1 MENLSQRESILLGYS
16 LQRSFTNPSSSPRA
30 SNRNSDDVDFHDV
43 FGGPPR
49 RRSSVHETRYSFSE
63 TGDSFA
69 LKGGDD
75 EALPG
80 QGGPWSG
87 LNEKPVFGEEGV
99 HGRRFPSNDFY
110 DDIFKGDD
118 SVNSSPRRHERDIF
132 SSIPGSRV
140 LSPARPLPP
149 PAEPFGS
156 SSLPAQLSLPS
167 RMAKGTD
174 LPAFGSSSLR
184 NKDVVLNGSHTNS
197 PRFTLSRF
205 SSSTSSNR
213 FEDLKTDYNLS
224 DRTCVLSSESQEH
237 GSEGAS
243 SFKKPDNALSGNSLT
258 KGVED
263 GLEESNGGGPFQF
276 HFSIYKWASKGVPL
290 MMPLRGN
297 GSRLREKTLLRKSSS
312 STDRVVKSKNEMHS
326 PTSTIQTIDFPPV
339 FHETTKVDDEKG
351 TGLLPYIDVDQR
363 LSSSAPSENL
373 SRQSSRKDVGRD
385 NNIDHQTEKEKPHSL
400 PEKVPSESSEKKMI
414 STTIEDQKNEA
425 KSLSS
430 FLLYSDSE
438 QSEEGIAKEYR
449 KGETM
454 AKSDMKSSILSDLSS
469 SPKKQDKQT
478 SLRNS
483 KVKKPTPPSSDME
496 SGHNISRKKVGG
508 KISEFVKLFNQ
519 EPASRPREVVNL
531 ENDNFTMKQESASKA
546 QTEAIVNKIRKDE
559 KPKLNSNTDASIKG
573 DDVSK
578 QSVDDHSSKKTA
590 SNRSS
595 FASSKESSPAP
606 NTVHVPDV
614 AKSTVPDVEEPFQ
627 DNFSVKELP
636 QDYSNSAET
645 NNGREELQAIET
657 KIRQWSN
664 GKEGNIR
671 SLLSTLQYVLWP
683 KSGWKPVPLV
693 DIIEGN
699 AVKRS
704 YQKALLYLHPDKL
717 QQKGASSDQK
727 YIAAKVFEILQEAW
741 THFNTLG
748 EL

>member
-1 MENLSQRESILLGYS
+1 MDNLSQRDSILLGYS
-16 LQRSFTNPSSSPRA
+16 LQRSSANSSSPRA

-69 LKGGDD
+69 LKGGED

-80 QGGPWSG
+80 RSGPWSG

-99 HGRRFPSNDFY
+99 HGRRFPSDDFY
-110 DDIFKGDD
+110 DDIFKGDE
-118 SVNSSPRRHERDIF
+118 SVNSSPRRGDIF
-132 SSIPGSRV
+132 SPNPGSRV

-167 RMAKGTD
+167 RLAKGTD

-184 NKDVVLNGSHTNS
+184 NKDSVSNGSHTNS

-205 SSSTSSNR
+205 SFSTSSHR
-213 FEDLKTDYNLS
+213 FEDPKTDYDLS
-224 DRTCVLSSESQEH
+224 DRTGVLPSEFQEND
-237 GSEGAS
+237 GDEAL
-243 SFKKPDNALSGNSLT
+243 SFINSGNGLSGNSLT
-258 KGVED
+258 KGEED
-263 GLEESNGGGPFQF
+263 SLEESNGGGQFQF

-290 MMPLRGN
+290 MMPSRGN
-297 GSRLREKTLLRKSSS
+297 GPRLREKTLLRKSSS
-312 STDRVVKSKNEMHS
+312 STDRLVKAKNEMHS
-326 PTSTIQTIDFPPV
+326 PTSTIQNIDISPV

-351 TGLLPYIDVDQR
+351 IDILPDTGNLDQR
-363 LSSSAPSENL
+363 QSSFTPSKNL
-373 SRQSSRKDVGRD
+373 SRQSSRTAVGSD
-385 NNIDHQTEKEKPHSL
+385 NISRPTEKEKPHSL
-400 PEKVPSESSEKKMI
+400 PKKVSSEKPAKKMT
-414 STTIEDQKNEA
+414 SRTIEDQKHEA

-438 QSEEGIAKEYR
+438 QSEERITKEYR
-449 KGETM
+449 KGEIM
-454 AKSDMKSSILSDLSS
+454 AKGDMKSSNLSDLSS
-469 SPKKQDKQT
+469 PKKLEKQT

-483 KVKKPTPPSSDME
+483 KVKKPTVPSSDVE
-496 SGHNISRKKVGG
+496 SGHNIGRKKVGG

-519 EPASRPREVVNL
+519 EPTSKPQDVVDL
-531 ENDNFTMKQESASKA
+531 ENDSSTMKQESEPKGP
-546 QTEAIVNKIRKDE
+546 TVNKIRKDE
-559 KPKLNSNTDASIKG
+559 KPKLNKNTDASIKG
-573 DDVSK
+573 DNISEK
-578 QSVDDHSSKKTA
+578 SVDDNSTKKAA
-590 SNRSS
+590 SFKNN

-606 NTVHVPDV
+606 NTVHVPNV
-614 AKSTVPDVEEPFQ
+614 TKSTVSEVEEPFQ
-627 DNFSVKELP
+627 DNFSVQELP
-636 QDYSNSAET
+636 QDYEDSTET
-645 NNGREELQAIET
+645 NNGREEVQALDT
-657 KIRQWSN
+657 KIRQWSS

-683 KSGWKPVPLV
+683 KSGWKAVPLV

-741 THFNTLG
+741 IHFNTLG
-748 EL
+748 GL

>member
-1 MENLSQRESILLGYS
+1 MENLSQRDSILLGYS
-16 LQRSFTNPSSSPRA
+16 LQRSFANSSSPRA

-80 QGGPWSG
+80 RGGPWSG

-99 HGRRFPSNDFY
+99 HGRRFPSDDFY
-110 DDIFKGDD
+110 DDIFKGDE
-118 SVNSSPRRHERDIF
+118 SVNSSPRRGDIF
-132 SSIPGSRV
+132 SPIPGSRV

-167 RMAKGTD
+167 RLTKGTD

-184 NKDVVLNGSHTNS
+184 NKDGVSNGSHTNS

-205 SSSTSSNR
+205 SFSTSSHR
-213 FEDLKTDYNLS
+213 FEDPKTDYDLL
-224 DRTCVLSSESQEH
+224 DRTGALSSKFQEH
-237 GSEGAS
+237 GGDEAL
-243 SFKKPDNALSGNSLT
+243 SFVKSGNGLSGNPLT
-258 KGVED
+258 KGEED
-263 GLEESNGGGPFQF
+263 SLEESNGGGQFQF

-290 MMPLRGN
+290 KMPSRGN
-297 GSRLREKTLLRKSSS
+297 GPRLREKTLLRRSSS
-312 STDRVVKSKNEMHS
+312 STDMLMKAKNEMHS
-326 PTSTIQTIDFPPV
+326 PTSTTQNIDFPPV

-351 TGLLPYIDVDQR
+351 TDILPDMDNLEERQ
-363 LSSSAPSENL
+363 SSFTPSENL
-373 SRQSSRKDVGRD
+373 SRQSSRTAVGSD
-385 NNIDHQTEKEKPHSL
+385 NISHPIEKAKPHSL
-400 PEKVPSESSEKKMI
+400 PKKISSEKSERKMT
-414 STTIEDQKNEA
+414 SRTIEDQKHEA

-449 KGETM
+449 KGEIM
-454 AKSDMKSSILSDLSS
+454 AKGDMKSSTLSDLSS
-469 SPKKQDKQT
+469 SPKKLEKQT

-483 KVKKPTPPSSDME
+483 KVKKPTVPSSDME
-496 SGHNISRKKVGG
+496 SGHNIGRKKVGG

-519 EPASRPREVVNL
+519 EPTPRPQDAVDL
-531 ENDNFTMKQESASKA
+531 ENDSSTMKQESESKA
-546 QTEAIVNKIRKDE
+546 QAEATLNKIRKDE
-559 KPKLNSNTDASIKG
+559 KTKLNKNTDASVKG

-578 QSVDDHSSKKTA
+578 KSVDDNSAKKAA
-590 SNRSS
+590 SFKSN
-595 FASSKESSPAP
+595 FASSKKSSPAP

-614 AKSTVPDVEEPFQ
+614 TKSTIPEVEEPFQ
-627 DNFSVKELP
+627 DNFSVQELP
-636 QDYSNSAET
+636 QDYEDATET
-645 NNGREELQAIET
+645 KNGREEIQALDT
-657 KIRQWSN
+657 KIRQWSS

-741 THFNTLG
+741 IHFNTLG
-748 EL
+748 GL